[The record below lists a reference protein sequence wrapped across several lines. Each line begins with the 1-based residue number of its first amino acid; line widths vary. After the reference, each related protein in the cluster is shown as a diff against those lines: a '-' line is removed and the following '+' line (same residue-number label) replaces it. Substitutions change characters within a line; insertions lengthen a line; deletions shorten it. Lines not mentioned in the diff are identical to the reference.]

1 VRFTEAILVKRE
13 LLKSAL
19 EHFKK
24 NDLTLKSYAQLSD
37 FAGVEYKVWSLMSY
51 GDIKEEAELYK
62 INSAYL
68 DTESRL
74 HKALD
79 EIIAEGK
86 GKPSKITFRAVAR
99 KAGLSIGACSRNY
112 PSVRKRMDSSGYT
125 TDKPYNGERYKRVP
139 KLKLVPEPAPTHSL
153 PDDKEPE
160 ALMIQ
165 TLRDRMK
172 AMSWRDFME
181 YRA

>member
-1 VRFTEAILVKRE
+1 VRFTKAILVKRE
-13 LLKSAL
+13 LLKAAL

-24 NDLTLKSYAQLSD
+24 NNLTLKSYAQLSD

-51 GDIKEEAELYK
+51 EDIKEEAELYK
-62 INSAYL
+62 LNSAYL

-79 EIIAEGK
+79 EIIANE
-86 GKPSKITFRAVAR
+86 KPSKITFKAVAR

-112 PSVRKRMDSSGYT
+112 PSVRKRMEKEFRYT
-125 TDKPYNGERYKRVP
+125 TKQPYDHEKYQRVQ
-139 KLKLVPEPAPTHSL
+139 KLRLVPVRL
-153 PDDKEPE
+153 QEPE
-160 ALMIQ
+160 EPEEVFGEVKKIQ

-172 AMSWRDFME
+172 EMTWRDFME